1 MDINDRISRY
11 RQDIKSDRV
20 DMSFGEIINMYKD
33 EEIIISP
40 EYQRA
45 FRWDKQRQTD
55 FIESILLGIPF
66 PSIFVRL
73 TQMAL
78 GS

>member
-1 MDINDRISRY
+1 MDINDRISQY

-66 PSIFVRL
+66 PS
-73 TQMAL
+73 L

>member
-1 MDINDRISRY
+1 MDINDRISQY

-55 FIESILLGIPF
+55 FIESILL
-66 PSIFVRL
+66 
-73 TQMAL
+73 
-78 GS
+78 